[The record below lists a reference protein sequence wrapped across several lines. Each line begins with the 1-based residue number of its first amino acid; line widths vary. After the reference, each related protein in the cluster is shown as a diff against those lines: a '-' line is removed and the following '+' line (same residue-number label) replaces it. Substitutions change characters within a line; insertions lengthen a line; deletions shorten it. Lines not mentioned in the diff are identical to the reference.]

1 MNVIFDNGTH
11 KIETSGVIAEPQA
24 QPNRISK
31 LAFLNRFTDAEYIT
45 IDLASIDNPS
55 ATTEQR
61 QGQAMLRMFLSKIDK
76 AAHINLDLQQTKDGV
91 NALAAMG
98 LLTTERATSILNDT
112 ITSEERP

>member
-1 MNVIFDNGTH
+1 MEQRVF
-11 KIETSGVIAEPQA
+11 KIERPVISGS
-24 QPNRISK
+24 RISK
-31 LAFLNRFTDAEYIT
+31 LAFLNRFTDAEYIA

-91 NALAAMG
+91 NALTAMG
-98 LLTTERATSILNDT
+98 LLTTERATTILTDT

>member
-1 MNVIFDNGTH
+1 MEQRVF
-11 KIETSGVIAEPQA
+11 KIERPVISGS
-24 QPNRISK
+24 RISK
-31 LAFLNRFTDAEYIT
+31 LAFLNRFTDAEYIA

-98 LLTTERATSILNDT
+98 LLTTERATTILTDT

>member
-1 MNVIFDNGTH
+1 MEQRVF
-11 KIETSGVIAEPQA
+11 KIERPVILGS
-24 QPNRISK
+24 RISK
-31 LAFLNRFTDAEYIT
+31 LAFLNRFTDAEYIAV
-45 IDLASIDNPS
+45 DLASIDNPS

-76 AAHINLDLQQTKDGV
+76 AAHINLDLQQTKDGI

-98 LLTTERATSILNDT
+98 LLTTERATAILTDT